1 MERESEELAAWAAEV
16 LNRGLLSENR
26 EEIRRAF
33 VGWFVRHGGAG
44 SVPAQITSPFE
55 GPDRP
60 DGTDDPD
67 GSEGPDASRRSDG
80 SDGSDASNG
89 SNGLNGSG
97 GSGGS
102 RGPEEALVEVEG
114 RHFGAWLQSGKGGA
128 LTDLFELI
136 DRFEQ
141 TPWLPEPTSHR
152 AGPTA
157 RSSGP
162 AAQVPDPTTRS
173 PEPAAQV
180 SGRTAQHAGHPTR
193 SPESTAQLSGPADR
207 QSEPP
212 VQLSGHPT
220 RSPEPT
226 AQLSGPADRASFGD
240 TVGYYGG
247 NYLGPV
253 VGVLNQHTYAT
264 PPGVFVVPDP
274 AGWPTVE
281 DADLVTLGVRPAG
294 RRSADQGLP
303 PYVPRDIDETLR
315 GWTARDGLLVITGGP
330 LTGKSRTAWEAVVR
344 ESGPGTRVYAPAPGT
359 DLRGLPALLR
369 GRHGTYVLWLDE
381 LEGHLGEHGLTVGL
395 LAELKALG
403 VPVVATM
410 GDDAY
415 DTHRFEGG
423 TASRLMTLARSE
435 RVRSGWSEREVERLT
450 GLRDDRLREAL
461 DRRGA
466 TSVTQYLAIG
476 AELRAQWQRS
486 GRSNSP
492 HRYGHLLIRAATD
505 LARCG
510 VTGDIP
516 RRLLE
521 EACRSHRAGRPA
533 EPPDTESFQEAVD
546 WAVQPLHGVTG
557 MLVPGA
563 PLRVGESEE
572 TWRPYGSLVAD
583 AQQEA
588 ERAVPEA
595 VWRCALEGTKYD
607 TGVHLNV
614 RATAHAVFSAR
625 ARDGDAGAMH
635 MLSLLSENEATALD
649 WLRKAVD
656 AGKTELAGQVGERL
670 LGQGEAEEAL
680 PYLRAAAAEAA
691 AKPDGPRARLVGQA
705 HLVLAEQWLRTAADS
720 RDMAAT
726 HLLGDLLLGRGDL
739 SEAMDYYINAE
750 MAGYAPV
757 ARSAAVSFLLSHE
770 EEAAEVLL
778 ARAAADGD
786 ERAADL
792 LADIRK
798 PRQSLEEAADYF
810 AGDGMLDATHQAV
823 VAEKEGFPEE
833 ARQGYEQGHARGDA
847 YAAYRLALLL
857 ERQDDPGEAVLWY
870 RKAAGMGHP
879 AARKALAE
887 RGEDTAT
894 VGE

>member
-1 MERESEELAAWAAEV
+1 MERESEELAVWAAEV

-33 VGWFVRHGGAG
+33 VEWFVRHGGAG
-44 SVPAQITSPFE
+44 SVPAQITSPF
-55 GPDRP
+55 
-60 DGTDDPD
+60 DG
-67 GSEGPDASRRSDG
+67 SDG
-80 SDGSDASNG
+80 SDGS
-89 SNGLNGSG
+89 
-97 GSGGS
+97 
-102 RGPEEALVEVEG
+102 EETLVEVEG
-114 RHFGAWLQSGKGGA
+114 RHFEAWLLSGKGGA

-141 TPWLPEPTSHR
+141 TPWLPEPTPQR
-152 AGPTA
+152 ADPTA
-157 RSSGP
+157 RSSERVP
-162 AAQVPDPTTRS
+162 QVS
-173 PEPAAQV
+173 EPAAQL
-180 SGRTAQHAGHPTR
+180 SGHPAR
-193 SPESTAQLSGPADR
+193 SSERTPQLSERTPQLSGPAA
-207 QSEPP
+207 P
-212 VQLSGHPT
+212 
-220 RSPEPT
+220 
-226 AQLSGPADRASFGD
+226 LSGPAALASSGD
-240 TVGYYGG
+240 AVGYYGG
-247 NYLGPV
+247 NYHGPV

-281 DADLVTLGVRPAG
+281 GADLVTLGVRPAG
-294 RRSADQGLP
+294 RRATGPGLP
-303 PYVPRDIDETLR
+303 PYVPRDLDETLR
-315 GWTARDGLLVITGGP
+315 GWTTQDRLLVITGGP
-330 LTGKSRTAWEAVVR
+330 LTGKSRTAWAAVVR
-344 ESGPGTRVYAPAPGT
+344 ETEPGTRVYAPAPGT

-369 GRHGTYVLWLDE
+369 GRDGAYVLWLDE

-395 LAELKALG
+395 LAELRTLG

-415 DTHRFEGG
+415 DTHRFGG
-423 TASRLMTLARSE
+423 GPASRLMTLARSE
-435 RVRSGWSEREVERLT
+435 RVSSGWSEQEVERLT
-450 GLRDDRLREAL
+450 GLRDDRLGEAL

-466 TSVTQYLAIG
+466 TGVTQYLAIG
-476 AELRAQWQRS
+476 AELRAQWQRA
-486 GRSNSP
+486 GRSNSRHP
-492 HRYGHLLIRAATD
+492 YGYLLIRAATD

-521 EACRSHRAGRPA
+521 ETCRSYGAGRSAGRPDA
-533 EPPDTESFQEAVD
+533 ESFQEAVD

-583 AQQEA
+583 MEQEA
-588 ERAVPEA
+588 ARAVPEA

-607 TGVHLNV
+607 AGVHLNV
-614 RATAHAVFSAR
+614 RATADILFSAR

-656 AGKTELAGQVGERL
+656 AGKKELAGQVGERL

-680 PYLRAAAAEAA
+680 PYLRVAAE
-691 AKPDGPRARLVGQA
+691 AKPDGPQARLVGEA
-705 HLVLAEQWLRTAADS
+705 HLALAEQWLRKAVADA
-720 RDMAAT
+720 DMAAT
-726 HLLGDLLLGRGDL
+726 HRLGDLLLGRGDL
-739 SEAMDYYINAE
+739 SEAMDHYIGAE
-750 MAGYAPV
+750 MQGYTPV

-786 ERAADL
+786 EGAAEL

-798 PRQSLEEAADYF
+798 PRQSLDDAAGYF
-810 AGDGMLDATHQAV
+810 AGDGRLDATHQAV
-823 VAEKEGFPEE
+823 VAEKMGLPEE

-857 ERQDDPGEAVLWY
+857 EKQDNPAEATLWY
-870 RKAAGMGHP
+870 RKAADMGHP

-887 RGEDTAT
+887 RSEDTAT
-894 VGE
+894 VRE